1 MASLETNAH
10 LVEKNISSRHIE
22 TMYIDD
28 TYHVVTLD
36 KRKDDIGKRMAEF
49 CIHVVHLK
57 KERS

>member
-1 MASLETNAH
+1 
-10 LVEKNISSRHIE
+10 
-22 TMYIDD
+22 MYIDD